1 MARIDPGSWVAIA
14 EKILSTSF
22 HIAYAILIVWYV
34 HVLGKWSHVPFLI
47 SVLVTWRVVHAWSRR
62 ESPKLCHGNPTLFC
76 EDPEFC
82 YLPNQCVWTCPFMK
96 ERFTKHV

>member
-1 MARIDPGSWVAIA
+1 M
-14 EKILSTSF
+14 
-22 HIAYAILIVWYV
+22 
-34 HVLGKWSHVPFLI
+34 LGKWSHVPFLI

-82 YLPNQCVWTCPFMK
+82 YLPNQCVCLPFY
-96 ERFTKHV
+96 EREIHKAYLKKQLKAYPIGFDELRFCSMFELGVAVNQAGS

>member
-1 MARIDPGSWVAIA
+1 MTLSSVAIA